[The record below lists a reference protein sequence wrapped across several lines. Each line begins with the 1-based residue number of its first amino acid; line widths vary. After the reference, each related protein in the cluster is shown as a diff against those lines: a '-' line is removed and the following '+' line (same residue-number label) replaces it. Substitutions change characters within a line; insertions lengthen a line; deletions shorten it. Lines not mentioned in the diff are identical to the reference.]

1 MKIICIGLNYND
13 HIKEFKGEVL
23 EKPMF
28 FLKSES
34 SLVVNNKPFFLP
46 DFSNDIQ
53 YEVELVL
60 KVCKLGKNI
69 EPKFAHRYY
78 NEISVGIDFT
88 ARDLQNECRTK
99 GWPWEICK
107 SFDNAAPVGKFVEKK
122 HFQNMKNINFQLDLN
137 GNTVQKGNTS
147 NMIFHFD
154 EIICY
159 VSKFLTL
166 KMGDLIFTG
175 TPKGVSAVK
184 PGDLLEGYLEGEKLL
199 EVKVQ

>member
-1 MKIICIGLNYND
+1 MKIICIGLNYKD

-53 YEVELVL
+53 YEVEVVL

-69 EPKFAHRYY
+69 QPAFAHRYY
-78 NEISVGIDFT
+78 NEISLGIDFT
-88 ARDLQNECRTK
+88 ARDLQNECRAN

-107 SFDNAAPVGKFVEKK
+107 SFDNAAPVGKFIDKK
-122 HFQNMKNINFQLDLN
+122 HFPDTRNINFQLDLN
-137 GNTVQKGNTS
+137 GKTVQKGNTA

-154 EIICY
+154 EIISY

-166 KMGDLIFTG
+166 KIGDLIFTG
-175 TPKGVSAVK
+175 TPVGVGPVK
-184 PGDLLEGYLEGEKLL
+184 IDDRLTAILEDKTVLDFK
-199 EVKVQ
+199 VK